1 MRIAW
6 DRKELLLKVV
16 YYGPPLAGKT
26 TNLEQLQR
34 MIDERHRSQLVSLD
48 THGDRTLYFDL
59 MQVSL
64 GRVGGLTP
72 RVSLYTVPG
81 QPRYERVRHIVLRG
95 ADGVVFVADSAPKRL
110 AENVQSWRQMHQQL
124 ASLRLSR
131 IPIVIQ
137 ANKRDLPDALPL
149 DTLRRA
155 LAPKQASP
163 QEFPYRIIEARARE
177 GIGVR
182 ETFMAILT
190 SILAGKHA

>member
-6 DRKELLLKVV
+6 DRKELLVKVV

-48 THGDRTLYFDL
+48 TQGDRTLFFDL

-81 QPRYERVRHIVLRG
+81 QPRYERVRYIVLRG
-95 ADGVVFVADSAPKRL
+95 ADGVVFVADSEPQRL
-110 AENVQSWRQMHQQL
+110 PENVQSWRQMHQQL
-124 ASLRLSR
+124 QSLRLSR
-131 IPIVIQ
+131 IPIVVQ
-137 ANKRDLPDALPL
+137 ANKRDLPNALPL
-149 DTLRRA
+149 EDLRRA
-155 LAPKQASP
+155 LLPDQHP
-163 QEFPYRIIEARARE
+163 FPYRVIEARARE

-190 SILAGKHA
+190 SILTGKHT